1 MKQFKIIDFWISI
14 GLIVFFT
21 VLSFAKMGETFLYG
35 YFAVGGWQIISMVIH
50 FINKWF
56 CNKGTVRYNY
66 QRAVFVLILISL
78 AGLVFKP
85 LLFLVLFLLVFAAPV
100 MAVYYTF
107 ICHEEIYVKMQRPL
121 ALLK

>member
-14 GLIVFFT
+14 GLIAFFT

-35 YFAVGGWQIISMVIH
+35 YFTVGGWQIISMVIH

-56 CNKGTVRYNY
+56 CSKGTVRYNY
-66 QRAVFVLILISL
+66 HRAVFVLILISL
-78 AGLVFKP
+78 VGLVFKP

>member
-1 MKQFKIIDFWISI
+1 MKQFKIIDFWISSL
-14 GLIVFFT
+14 LIAGFT
-21 VLSFAKMGETFLYG
+21 IVSIFKGSETFMYG
-35 YFAVGGWQIISMVIH
+35 YFTVGGWQIISMVIH

-107 ICHEEIYVKMQRPL
+107 ICHEEIYIKMQRPL